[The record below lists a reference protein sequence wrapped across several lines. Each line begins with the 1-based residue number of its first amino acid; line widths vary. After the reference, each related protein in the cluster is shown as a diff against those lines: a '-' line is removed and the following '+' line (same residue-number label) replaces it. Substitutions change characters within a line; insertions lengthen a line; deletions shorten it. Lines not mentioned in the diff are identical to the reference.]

1 MSHCLDFCSSDFT
14 SFKMV
19 YNITEFTPKKHRI
32 VLVMKPKYLGMW
44 VDSAVKI
51 FWIAMWVPQRKY
63 SGNKGDDTGL
73 SENLTQ
79 MWEKKKKQ
87 TT

>member
-1 MSHCLDFCSSDFT
+1 
-14 SFKMV
+14 
-19 YNITEFTPKKHRI
+19 
-32 VLVMKPKYLGMW
+32 MKPKYLGMW
-44 VDSAVKI
+44 VHSAVGI

-73 SENLTQ
+73 GENLTQ
-79 MWEKKKKQ
+79 MWEEKKKQ